1 MVKGETKWVRVDEND
16 SGCPLLVANML
27 IGTYQHNIDPKGRV
41 IIPAKFREELG
52 EVFYA
57 ARGDDKTIA
66 LFSKK
71 SWDELGEKIAAL
83 PSSKT
88 VKLRRFLFSN
98 AAELEPDKQ
107 GRVLLPQKLREYAGI
122 DKDVVINGAGS
133 RVEIWNSQAWEEYD
147 DGQSEAD
154 IFDLMEELEI

>member
-1 MVKGETKWVRVDEND
+1 
-16 SGCPLLVANML
+16 ML

-52 EVFYA
+52 DVFYA
-57 ARGDDKTIA
+57 TRGDDFTIA
-66 LFSKK
+66 ILSKK
-71 SWDELGEKIAAL
+71 AWDELGEKIAQL

-98 AAELEPDKQ
+98 AAELVPDKQ

-122 DKDVVINGAGS
+122 EKDVVINGAGS
-133 RVEIWNSQAWEEYD
+133 RVEIWDSAAWDKYD
-147 DGQSEAD
+147 SDQSEED
-154 IFDLMEELEI
+154 VFGLMEELEI

>member
-1 MVKGETKWVRVDEND
+1 MVGNVWNT
-16 SGCPLLVANML
+16 LFLVLVML
-27 IGTYQHNIDPKGRV
+27 IGSYEHNIDPKGRV

-57 ARGDDKTIA
+57 TRGNDKTIA
-66 LFSKK
+66 VFSAKA
-71 SWDELGEKIAAL
+71 WEALGEKIASL
-83 PSSKT
+83 PSAKT

-107 GRVLLPQKLREYAGI
+107 GRVLIPQKLREYAGI
-122 DKDVVINGAGS
+122 EKDVVINGAGS
-133 RVEIWNSQAWEEYD
+133 RVEIWDSKAWNEYD

-154 IFDLMEELEI
+154 IFGLMEELEI